1 VFGTLKPHRC
11 SLEPATH
18 DRYRS
23 FYCGLCHAL
32 ATHHGQLSRATLS
45 RDAVFVAL
53 LADALA
59 ETPAAVDH
67 RRCPLTMMRAKPVPA
82 ASGTPMRMA
91 AHVQVLLADQWLADR
106 AADGRLPA
114 RAMRSLAAPAADRAR
129 RDARRLGLPA
139 DRLEGFEDRQTDAEL
154 PGVSGP
160 AEAAEPTAQALDV
173 VLGSLAGAA
182 PAARGTLRRLGRAIG
197 RVIYLTDALEDL
209 RRDFLRGEFNPCLA
223 HRRVHGRLMP
233 SSTRV
238 RAARRLLGRELA
250 ALPRL
255 LGRLPLRRHRDLLH
269 NILCDQLRGR
279 ALRAGRAAAQ
289 WTSRAGHEELLHWRA
304 RPRLLRAAVVL
315 LTATLGV
322 WGFTRQAAAAVFHIG
337 TRTLG
342 RVTPGREVPA
352 EAPLPLPQ
360 ADSLCQRLGDRI
372 VEFIRECCDIVGD
385 CCESAVDGCSGCCG
399 LCEECERACNG
410 CTDSCEDCCDSC
422 DSCGNDCGSCCD
434 GCDDCGN
441 CCNDCDG
448 CCSDCG

>member
-1 VFGTLKPHRC
+1 
-11 SLEPATH
+11 
-18 DRYRS
+18 
-23 FYCGLCHAL
+23 
-32 ATHHGQLSRATLS
+32 
-45 RDAVFVAL
+45 
-53 LADALA
+53 
-59 ETPAAVDH
+59 
-67 RRCPLTMMRAKPVPA
+67 M
-82 ASGTPMRMA
+82 
-91 AHVQVLLADQWLADR
+91 
-106 AADGRLPA
+106 
-114 RAMRSLAAPAADRAR
+114 
-129 RDARRLGLPA
+129 
-139 DRLEGFEDRQTDAEL
+139 
-154 PGVSGP
+154 
-160 AEAAEPTAQALDV
+160 

-385 CCESAVDGCSGCCG
+385 CCESAVDGCSAPRTQNRWPPLPLSTPVPCSTGGGRSPRLCVRRIGGPPTSSVRSLPPRSVEPFTMRCC
-399 LCEECERACNG
+399 RATPSTTTG
-410 CTDSCEDCCDSC
+410 RWWSTYQSIPETTWWTRVAAPGRSPSGWPRVGPPRESCFSTYRR
-422 DSCGNDCGSCCD
+422 
-434 GCDDCGN
+434 
-441 CCNDCDG
+441 
-448 CCSDCG
+448 